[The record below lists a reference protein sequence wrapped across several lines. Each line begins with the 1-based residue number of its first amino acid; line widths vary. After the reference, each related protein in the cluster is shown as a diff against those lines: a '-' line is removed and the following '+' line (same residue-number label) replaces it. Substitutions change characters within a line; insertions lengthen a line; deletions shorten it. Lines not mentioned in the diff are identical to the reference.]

1 MVKQAVDGETSTTIA
16 VRVTPRA
23 KKNEIHQILDDGRV
37 KVRLTA
43 PPVDGKANQSL
54 IQLLADVIGINSS
67 QIMIVSGRKRREKL
81 VRIKGIA
88 PATVQARL
96 AAALG

>member
-1 MVKQAVDGETSTTIA
+1 MIKQAMDGETSTTIA

-37 KVRLTA
+37 KVRLKA

-96 AAALG
+96 TATLD